1 MIKNLSEILI
11 ASNNSGKISEISQLL
26 DQHSIKS
33 IAPSSLGLQITE
45 PEETSDTFAG
55 NALIKAKYYGHLSS
69 KTSLSD
75 DSGLCIKALD
85 GAPGVHSARFA
96 VDDNG
101 NKNFNFAFDKIL
113 TLLKNYNLDPENDL
127 VEAYFIC
134 NLCLYNPASNSY
146 ISFEGR
152 VDGRICGARGNKGF
166 GYDPIF
172 IKNGMSLSFGQID
185 AYEKEKISHRA
196 LAFNKLIDWLKKNK
210 NI

>member
-134 NLCLYNPASNSY
+134 NLCDLFCS
-146 ISFEGR
+146 
-152 VDGRICGARGNKGF
+152 RIV
-166 GYDPIF
+166 
-172 IKNGMSLSFGQID
+172 
-185 AYEKEKISHRA
+185 
-196 LAFNKLIDWLKKNK
+196 KNK
-210 NI
+210 VYIFYSQKSAILLN